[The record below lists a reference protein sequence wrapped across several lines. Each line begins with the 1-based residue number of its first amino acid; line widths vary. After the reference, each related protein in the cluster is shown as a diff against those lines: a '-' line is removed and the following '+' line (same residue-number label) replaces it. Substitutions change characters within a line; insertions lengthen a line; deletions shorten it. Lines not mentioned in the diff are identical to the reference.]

1 MPPADVNSTRR
12 RWARLAAVLFL
23 PGLLLACGPKE
34 TAPPAPPPKIEP
46 PPPEPPKVIAPP
58 PSVNRADLLT
68 AVSAAASAYAAGTT
82 PDGADP
88 LAGRTFTIRS
98 AFGCLGPANDGKP
111 PAGLAGWAPRAK
123 GKAVE
128 LSLTP
133 ADWTASPLFAQALEA
148 KLWDGVE
155 GYWIDRP
162 WLAAETCPAG
172 PAEPSEAPTPQTV
185 GLAAVFEPEGS
196 RFGRRNG
203 RAYSFTI
210 RGTGE
215 TPPVTP
221 AKGFRLV
228 LEGRFAAFPDGRTIQ
243 CRADGPDQRPLCV
256 AAVQLDRVAFED
268 GDTGGQISE
277 WRKD

>member
-1 MPPADVNSTRR
+1 MNSARR
-12 RWARLAAVLFL
+12 GRAGRAAVLTL
-23 PGLLLACGPKE
+23 SALLLACGPRE
-34 TAPPAPPPKIEP
+34 PAPPAPPPKIEP
-46 PPPEPPKVIAPP
+46 PPPQAPKLITPP
-58 PSVNRADLLT
+58 PPAASRADLL
-68 AVSAAASAYAAGTT
+68 AAAAAAASAYAAGTA
-82 PDGADP
+82 PQGSDP

-98 AFGCLGPANDGKP
+98 AFGCLGPAREGRP
-111 PAGLAGWAPRAK
+111 AAGLAGWAPRAK
-123 GKAVE
+123 DAAVE

-133 ADWTASPLFAQALEA
+133 ADWSASPLFAQAIEA
-148 KLWDGVE
+148 RLWDGAE

-172 PAEPSEAPTPQTV
+172 PAEPSETPSPQTV
-185 GLAAVFEPEGS
+185 GLAAVFEPQGS
-196 RFGRRNG
+196 RFGRRKG
-203 RAYSFTI
+203 RAYGFTL

-215 TPPVTP
+215 APPALP

-228 LEGRFAAFPDGRTIQ
+228 LEGRFATFPDGRTIQ

-256 AAVQLDRVAFED
+256 AAATLDRVAFED